1 MMKRFLALLTAL
13 MLLVPPALAEVSIT
27 ITDPDGEE
35 VSMQILESEAET
47 QEEEPAQTAPADTS
61 ARTAFIDDIISLATG
76 GIRDYIKLHPEKRQ
90 ECTRDIRHLN
100 AQKIGEEE
108 ADLNKL
114 RNIFMAILK
123 DIKADYGTEPQDMS
137 QNIFQ
142 EQYEIIKAKRN
153 EIKEERELTEDD
165 MAKITTEM
173 LIESGTLDMDKTEQQ
188 LFFELFKHILK
199 RTAATKKYR

>member
-1 MMKRFLALLTAL
+1 M
-13 MLLVPPALAEVSIT
+13 
-27 ITDPDGEE
+27 
-35 VSMQILESEAET
+35 
-47 QEEEPAQTAPADTS
+47 
-61 ARTAFIDDIISLATG
+61 
-76 GIRDYIKLHPEKRQ
+76 
-90 ECTRDIRHLN
+90 
-100 AQKIGEEE
+100 
-108 ADLNKL
+108 
-114 RNIFMAILK
+114 
-123 DIKADYGTEPQDMS
+123 
-137 QNIFQ
+137 FQ